1 MILVKDSFFHH
12 WVDNTFEKQI
22 CTSYQYVLIP
32 KKDFL
37 NWILDNKI
45 LIKIII
51 RDALY
56 HRILMKKEL
65 SSETYF
71 IHLLYHTL
79 DFEFQSEQDLSFLK
93 LSWG

>member
-1 MILVKDSFFHH
+1 MILVKDSFLHR
-12 WVDNTFEKQI
+12 WMDNTFEKYL
-22 CTSYQYVLIP
+22 CGPDQYILIP
-32 KKDFL
+32 KKEFL
-37 NWILDNKI
+37 DWILDNKI

-71 IHLLYHTL
+71 IHLAYHTL